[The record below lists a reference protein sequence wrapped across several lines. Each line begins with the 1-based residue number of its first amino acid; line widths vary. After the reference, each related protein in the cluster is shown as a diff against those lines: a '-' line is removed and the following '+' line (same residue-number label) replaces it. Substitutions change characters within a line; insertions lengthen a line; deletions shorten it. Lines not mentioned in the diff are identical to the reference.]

1 MNTRKTPSRP
11 GTWPLLSLVIALL
24 VVVFAVPAEA
34 ENLVKAFTG
43 SGPDTTPRFEVE
55 GPWRVDWEA
64 GSEHP
69 LLSAF
74 YTNLYDAKT
83 SEYLGFITQLRGT
96 GAGSKLI
103 RESGEFR
110 IGISGNDVDWTIRI
124 VELSKDE
131 AEALEAAAAGRPRGA
146 ELPPPARPAPSTL
159 VASGSFI
166 GWNVV
171 DERTLHLVT
180 GEDGLVLEVTLAEPC
195 RGLTE
200 TGEVLFVTPDS
211 GATNVYNSILLD
223 DGTRCYFERVVPQY
237 R

>member
-1 MNTRKTPSRP
+1 MTTPRTPLRP
-11 GTWPLLSLVIALL
+11 GTWPLLSLVIPLL
-24 VVVFAVPAEA
+24 VFAVPAGA
-34 ENLVKAFTG
+34 ENLVKTFTG

-64 GSEHP
+64 ESEHP
-69 LLSAF
+69 LLAAF
-74 YTNLYDAKT
+74 YTNLYDAQS

-110 IGISGNDVDWTIRI
+110 IGVSGSDVDWTLRI
-124 VELSKDE
+124 VELGEDE
-131 AEALEAAAAGRPRGA
+131 AEALEAAAGRPRGV
-146 ELPPPARPAPSTL
+146 ELPPRARPEPSTL
-159 VASGSFI
+159 VAAGSFV

-171 DERTLHLVT
+171 DERTLDLVT
-180 GEDGLVLEVTLAEPC
+180 GEDGLVLEVTLTEPC
-195 RGLTE
+195 PGLTE
-200 TGEVLFVTPDS
+200 TAEVLFVTPDS

>member
-1 MNTRKTPSRP
+1 MKTRKTPLRP
-11 GTWPLLSLVIALL
+11 GTWPLLSLVVPFL
-24 VVVFAVPAEA
+24 VFAVPAGA
-34 ENLVKAFTG
+34 ENLVETFTG

-74 YTNLYDAKT
+74 YTNLYDAET

-96 GAGSKLI
+96 GTGSKLI
-103 RESGEFR
+103 RESGTFR

-124 VELSKDE
+124 VELGQDE
-131 AEALEAAAAGRPRGA
+131 AEALEAAAGRPRTA
-146 ELPPPARPAPSTL
+146 ELPAPARPQPSTL
-159 VASGSFI
+159 VASGSFV

-171 DERTLHLVT
+171 DERTLDLIT
-180 GEDGLVLEVTLAEPC
+180 GRDGLVLEVTLTERC

-200 TGEVLFVTPDS
+200 TAEVLFVTPDS

>member
-1 MNTRKTPSRP
+1 MTTPRTPSRP
-11 GTWPLLSLVIALL
+11 GTWPLLSLVIPLL
-24 VVVFAVPAEA
+24 VFAVPAGA
-34 ENLVKAFTG
+34 ENLVKTFTG

-64 GSEHP
+64 ESEHP
-69 LLSAF
+69 LLAAF
-74 YTNLYDAKT
+74 YTNLYDAET

-110 IGISGNDVDWTIRI
+110 IGVSGSDVDWTLRI
-124 VELSKDE
+124 VELSEDE
-131 AEALEAAAAGRPRGA
+131 AAALEAAAGRPRGA
-146 ELPPPARPAPSTL
+146 ELPPPARPEPSTL
-159 VASGSFI
+159 VAAGSFI

-171 DERTLHLVT
+171 DERTLDLVT

-195 RGLTE
+195 PGLTE
-200 TGEVLFVTPDS
+200 TEEVLFVTPEN
-211 GATNVYNSILLD
+211 GATNVYDSILLD

>member
-1 MNTRKTPSRP
+1 
-11 GTWPLLSLVIALL
+11 
-24 VVVFAVPAEA
+24 VFAAPAGA
-34 ENLVKAFTG
+34 ENLVKTFTG

-64 GSEHP
+64 ESEHP
-69 LLSAF
+69 LLAAF
-74 YTNLYDAKT
+74 YTNLYDAET

-103 RESGEFR
+103 RESGTFR
-110 IGISGNDVDWTIRI
+110 IGISGNDVDWTLRI
-124 VELSKDE
+124 VELSD
-131 AEALEAAAAGRPRGA
+131 AEAAAVEQSAGRARA
-146 ELPPPARPAPSTL
+146 AKLPPAARPAPSTV

-171 DERTLHLVT
+171 DERTLDLVT
-180 GEDGLVLEVTLAEPC
+180 GQPGMVLEVTLSEPC
-195 RGLTE
+195 PGLKEST
-200 TGEVLFVTPDS
+200 EVLFVTPDT

>member
-1 MNTRKTPSRP
+1 MTTRKTPSWP
-11 GTWPLLSLVIALL
+11 GKWPLLSLVVPLL
-24 VVVFAVPAEA
+24 LFAAPSGAE
-34 ENLVKAFTG
+34 ELVKTFTG

-64 GSEHP
+64 ESEHP

-74 YTNLYDAKT
+74 YTNLYDAET

-103 RESGEFR
+103 RESGTFR

-124 VELSKDE
+124 VELRE
-131 AEALEAAAAGRPRGA
+131 AEAAALSAGAGR
-146 ELPPPARPAPSTL
+146 RPAADLPESPGEAGAL
-159 VASGSFI
+159 VAAGSFI
-166 GWNVV
+166 GWDVV
-171 DERTLHLVT
+171 DERTLNLVT
-180 GEDGLVLEVTLAEPC
+180 GEDGLVLETTLTAPC
-195 RGLTE
+195 PGLTE
-200 TGEVLFVTPDS
+200 TADVLFVTPDT